1 MSMLGWVTAVI
12 NAMVALATM
21 MLADTARSVSATPD
35 GGLTADALRR
45 GGYVIFLRHA
55 TANQGADGV
64 AFDLADCATQRNL
77 GEAGIREAEAVG
89 QGIRGQQIP
98 IGDVLSSEF
107 CRALDTARIAF
118 GTAQPTAS
126 LNLCC
131 LDGRDLTDADRR
143 DFLQRALAWRPR
155 LGTNT
160 VLVGHGTMMMTDLGM
175 GEAAV
180 YAPDGGGGFT
190 RVARILPDEWQNEAY
205 RPGSTSSDAP
215 RVAPNP

>member
-1 MSMLGWVTAVI
+1 MSMLSWVGAVI

-21 MLADTARSVSATPD
+21 MLADSARSVSTTPD

-55 TANQGADGV
+55 TADQGSDGV
-64 AFDLADCATQRNL
+64 GFDLADCSTQRNL
-77 GEAGIREAEAVG
+77 GVAGLRQAEMIG
-89 QGIRGQQIP
+89 QGIRGQQIS

-118 GTAQPTAS
+118 GTAQPAPH

-143 DFLQRALAWRPR
+143 DFLQRALGSRPR
-155 LGTNT
+155 PGTNT
-160 VLVGHGTMMMTDLGM
+160 VLVGHGTQLMTDLGM

-180 YAPDGGGGFT
+180 YAPDGSGGFT
-190 RVARILPDEWQNEAY
+190 RVARILPEEWQNEVY
-205 RPGSTSSDAP
+205 RSGGVSSDAP